1 MDCLFDFVSQLQS
14 KVSIIVFN
22 LDIIIVRYPHE
33 DIISSYCAIPWI
45 ASTLGVNVYV

>member
-22 LDIIIVRYPHE
+22 LDILIVRCPHK

-45 ASTLGVNVYV
+45 VSSLGVNVYV